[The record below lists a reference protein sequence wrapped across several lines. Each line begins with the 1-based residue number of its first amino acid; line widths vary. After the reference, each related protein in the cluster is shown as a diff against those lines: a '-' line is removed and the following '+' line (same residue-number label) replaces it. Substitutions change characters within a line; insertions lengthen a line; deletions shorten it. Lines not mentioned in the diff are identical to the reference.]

1 MRHSDFEIEDLGCVT
16 VELLLASSKD
26 LGVVLGGI
34 LVIKLCGF

>member
-26 LGVVLGGI
+26 LGDVLGGI